1 MVRKVNSSMRYSE
14 MIFELAKH
22 LAEAE
27 EDEIVKLKKTLA
39 DKISALPTDDNTI
52 RIVNKIEDLNPYFKL
67 SVKLMM
73 KMFKKQQIKLQ
84 KLLPQSIL
92 ILQN

>member
-27 EDEIVKLKKTLA
+27 EDEIVKLKKKPTIVLIDGNKLPKMEWIPVELTPKWTL
-39 DKISALPTDDNTI
+39 
-52 RIVNKIEDLNPYFKL
+52 VH
-67 SVKLMM
+67 VKDG
-73 KMFKKQQIKLQ
+73 
-84 KLLPQSIL
+84 S
-92 ILQN
+92 